1 MPSEPT
7 CHALARV
14 GLLMTMGGPADRRK
28 DRDRPPASQVVPASQ
43 VCIRGACQARGPARR
58 GWLPLECP
66 PGADTTTPIGT
77 SHHHQEPEAN
87 SGRGEGTAVASPSR
101 LKSTEPRWPRGG
113 VAGRSRNPSSSWR
126 APSPSALS
134 GMLGPS

>member
-1 MPSEPT
+1 MPSEPA
-7 CHALARV
+7 CRALAGV

-28 DRDRPPASQVVPASQ
+28 DRDRPPASQVVLASQ
-43 VCIRGACQARGPARR
+43 VCIRGACQEPGPGLAA
-58 GWLPLECP
+58 PQCP
-66 PGADTTTPIGT
+66 PGADTTTPTGT

-87 SGRGEGTAVASPSR
+87 SGRGEGTASR
-101 LKSTEPRWPRGG
+101 RLQPTEPRWPRGG

-126 APSPSALS
+126 APSRSVLS